1 MDYVSLKDVGGDSGA
16 VTAARPEGRSSI
28 ILMLIALGIR
38 SMFNGSQ
45 MDHVLV

>member
-16 VTAARPEGRSSI
+16 VTAVRPEGRSSI
-28 ILMLIALGIR
+28 LILISLGIR